1 MHLLIFALSALLLA
15 ALIGFFSWKDAPQPP
30 PPPASG
36 PLPAVDPGALD
47 ALAETVEA
55 LLAVM
60 DHPRLGGPGFLA
72 VQLPRR
78 GEEPPCLTVTA
89 QFPNIREAL
98 YRRVAQND
106 LDPAALAAEGV
117 PQVLFDHRP
126 AFSADS
132 GGMVLLTACA
142 CPFPDEEQDL
152 QQRTQLLRFLA
163 QDLQERFPQ
172 LTVRPLGGEL
182 LLSRER

>member
-1 MHLLIFALSALLLA
+1 MHLLIFALSALVLA
-15 ALIGFFSWKDAPQPP
+15 ALTGFLSWKDAPKPP
-30 PPPASG
+30 PPPAAG
-36 PLPAVDPGALD
+36 PLPAADPDTLD

-60 DHPRLGGPGFLA
+60 DHPQLGGPGFLA
-72 VQLPRR
+72 VQLPRC
-78 GEEPPCLTVTA
+78 GEEHPCLTVTA

-98 YRRVAQND
+98 YRRAAQND
-106 LDPAALAAEGV
+106 LDPAALASEGV
-117 PQVLFDHRP
+117 PQVLFEHRP
-126 AFSADS
+126 AFSAGS

-142 CPFPDEEQDL
+142 CPFPDGPQDL
-152 QQRTQLLRFLA
+152 QQRTRLLHFLA
-163 QDLQERFPQ
+163 RDLQERFPQ

>member
-1 MHLLIFALSALLLA
+1 MHLLIFALSALVLA
-15 ALIGFFSWKDAPQPP
+15 ALTGFLSWKDAPKQPLP
-30 PPPASG
+30 PDPG
-36 PLPAVDPGALD
+36 PLSPADPGTLS

-60 DHPRLGGPGFLA
+60 DHPRYGGG
-72 VQLPRR
+72 R
-78 GEEPPCLTVTA
+78 PCLTVTA

-98 YRRVAQND
+98 YRRTAQND
-106 LDPAALAAEGV
+106 LDPAALTAAGV
-117 PQVLFDHRP
+117 PQVLFEHQP
-126 AFSADS
+126 AFSAGT

-142 CPFPDEEQDL
+142 CPFPDEPQDL
-152 QQRTQLLRFLA
+152 QQRTRLLHFLA